1 MFDQRATFP
10 FEPDTVETMSDDW
23 QMIGRKDVSCY
34 TPDGDMPAALTTA
47 LATLEQSCAAAALDT
62 LDNDPPLSARLIW
75 ISVTDERD
83 ARHFAMLRRRAED
96 EALSLIVAVQ
106 ITLLD
111 AAWEAFEGC
120 HDVTILVA
128 PEVPDI
134 IAAIAS
140 QTARGKAVLHSPVA
154 EARERQIE
162 ALQDEVQR
170 IARMLA
176 RLSMDD
182 SSDGSREPPSPF
194 IEDHHVHAAARSYG
208 AEPADRG
215 GRDVAVATVSAR
227 EVRTVIRQRRL
238 RDELFDPELFAD
250 PAWDMMLDLYAA
262 KLDRGRVSVSSLC
275 IAAAVPATTA
285 LRWIKTLTDT
295 GIFVRQADQ
304 HDGRRI
310 FVTLSDAAT
319 QAMHRYFARLSEA
332 RLAI

>member
-1 MFDQRATFP
+1 MFEDRATFP
-10 FEPDTVETMSDDW
+10 FDADTVRGMNDDW
-23 QMIGRKDVSCY
+23 HRIGRTDIACFTS
-34 TPDGDMPAALTTA
+34 DGAMPPALAAALS
-47 LATLEQSCAAAALDT
+47 TLQQSHAVSALDT

-75 ISVTDERD
+75 ISAAEERD
-83 ARHFAMLRRRAED
+83 TRHFAMLRQRVDA
-96 EALSLIVAVQ
+96 EALSLIVAVP

-111 AAWEAFEGC
+111 AAWEAFDGAD
-120 HDVTILVA
+120 DVTIMIA
-128 PEVPDI
+128 PGVPDI
-134 IAAIAS
+134 IAAIARHAAA
-140 QTARGKAVLHSPVA
+140 ARSMLHSPMA
-154 EARERQIE
+154 DARERQIE

-182 SSDGSREPPSPF
+182 SADGPREPASPF

-215 GRDVAVATVSAR
+215 GRDGAVATVSAR
-227 EVRTVIRQRRL
+227 EVRTIIRQRRL

-262 KLDRGRVSVSSLC
+262 RLDRGRVSVSSLC

-295 GIFVRQADQ
+295 GIFIRQADQ

-310 FVTLSDAAT
+310 FVALSDAST
-319 QAMHRYFARLSEA
+319 QGMHRYFARLSEA